1 MFLACTQDRDRD
13 LQAPLELYGPAGLR
27 MYVRA
32 VMRCSYR

>member
-1 MFLACTQDRDRD
+1 MCTLVDCTVGVYVTR
-13 LQAPLELYGPAGLR
+13 LGLYGPAGLR